1 MARRMSKAKKRL
13 VGGIAAAVLV
23 VGIAVAFSCIPHPP
37 DGTRTP
43 ERVTVREAFRQVAAR
58 PVRVLLVSKQATAT
72 VGTTA
77 SYSILSADGSRTLA
91 QAEGESLPESIVR
104 SAPGGL
110 EVGGTALPHAVLRIR
125 PVRDGAA
132 TVNGRRYRGELLV
145 RRESDGAVSVIN
157 LLPLDSYL
165 YSVLGSETY
174 ASWPDASHDAQAI
187 VARTYTLWRMIDRN
201 DKHFDVH
208 GSVQD
213 QSYEGVAKEAPR
225 LRAAVDRT
233 AGVVLLYQ
241 AKLFRAYY
249 HSTCGGQTEAV
260 EDYFPDAPLLP
271 LSGVRCD
278 HCQASKHYRWRRDI
292 VKADVAKALR
302 ADGVPLHQVP
312 SRCCRGPSRAV
323 PTWSRSKTA
332 RAGGTVSRR
341 PGSASPSVRRPCRAH
356 GSRSTTV
363 AQASSSAVVAGATAW
378 ACASGAPGG
387 WPRRATGPRISC
399 GTTTLARR
407 WSGST
412 TARRRE
418 SQAWD
423 DWVDG

>member
-13 VGGIAAAVLV
+13 IGGIATAVLV
-23 VGIAVAFSCIPHPP
+23 VGIAVPFSCIPRPP

-58 PVRVLLVSKQATAT
+58 PVRVLLVSKQPTAT

-77 SYSILSADGSRTLA
+77 SYSILSADGSQTLA
-91 QAEGESLPESIVR
+91 RGEGESLPESIVR
-104 SAPGGL
+104 ATSRGLDIGGA
-110 EVGGTALPHAVLRIR
+110 ALPHAALRIR

-132 TVNGRRYRGELLV
+132 MVNGRRYRGELLC
-145 RRESDGAVSVIN
+145 RRESDGTVSIIN

-174 ASWPDASHDAQAI
+174 ASWPDAAHDAQAI

-208 GSVQD
+208 ASVQD
-213 QSYEGVAKEAPR
+213 QSYQGVAKETPR

-249 HSTCGGQTEAV
+249 HSTCGGHTEAV

-278 HCQASKHYRWRRDI
+278 YCQASKHYRWRRDI

-302 ADGVPLHQVP
+302 ADGVPLHQVAAVEVLSRTKSGRADLVAVEDGEGRRHRVAAARFRLAIGAATLP
-312 SRCCRGPSRAV
+312 STWFEVYDRGASIEFRGRGWGHGV
-323 PTWSRSKTA
+323 GMCQWGA
-332 RAGGTVSRR
+332 RGMAEAGYGAEDILRHYYT
-341 PGSASPSVRRPCRAH
+341 
-356 GSRSTTV
+356 
-363 AQASSSAVVAGATAW
+363 GATLERLYNRP
-378 ACASGAPGG
+378 AP
-387 WPRRATGPRISC
+387 
-399 GTTTLARR
+399 
-407 WSGST
+407 
-412 TARRRE
+412 
-418 SQAWD
+418 
-423 DWVDG
+423 